1 MIVVEEKLG
10 KNHERYVEKNEKTVA
25 KHLEFRQKNSL
36 KKINI
41 RASKNMQTLK
51 KKICNIE

>member
-25 KHLEFRQKNSL
+25 KHLEFRQKKFSQ
-36 KKINI
+36 
-41 RASKNMQTLK
+41 KNK
-51 KKICNIE
+51 H